1 MYVKS
6 DRCSDTI
13 YILCLATYVSM
24 IQSTFTNLIIPTL
37 NYTMIGITSVFDRVV
52 QTYRLAYL
60 LTRQLSNSYNLKNA
74 LKLGQSIRVKLLAGN
89 VLRNILEF

>member
-13 YILCLATYVSM
+13 YILCLATYVS
-24 IQSTFTNLIIPTL
+24 IIPTL

-52 QTYRLAYL
+52 QTYTLAYL
-60 LTRQLSNSYNLKNA
+60 LTRQLSNSYNLENA
-74 LKLGQSIRVKLLAGN
+74 LELGQSIRVELVAGN